1 MFVGPNIKR
10 SRRNFI
16 YQRNGKPY
24 SREVHTLN
32 VTLAGITSFDS
43 DVVVFRGV
51 KIAEFRG
58 TLFPAISAGN
68 SSK

>member
-51 KIAEFRG
+51 K
-58 TLFPAISAGN
+58 
-68 SSK
+68 